1 VLRKYALFIGV
12 AALGAVVTSCGS
24 DSTGTPTP
32 TPTDTSTA
40 TPTPTP
46 TPTTV
51 TYSLSQDF
59 ATESTNANYAFAYF
73 TADSGGD
80 ETFSGASRLNGGAT
94 IDFAVS
100 PEMVSFGFPDLDD
113 PVSFDDTELVSESAT
128 ERSYER
134 GTEKL
139 LMELPFAH
147 VLRVSYES
155 QADFTRDTTDG
166 TLRGQRVSIFFNR
179 VTTEDAI
186 AADVTYSGSVQVVG
200 GDPATT
206 LSGVISAPDTSFL
219 VDASANNIT
228 GTIEIFEDVS
238 GTPTLVATIPFTATL
253 NTNGTFSGAL
263 EDAANNLDGG
273 FAGALSGPDRE
284 EVFIIFSVSGNADG
298 NDSTDDRRYVGSF
311 IGQP

>member
-12 AALGAVVTSCGS
+12 AALGALVTSCGS
-24 DSTGTPTP
+24 DDTGTPTP

-51 TYSLSQDF
+51 TFDLSQDF

-80 ETFSGASRLNGGAT
+80 ETFSGASRLNGLAT
-94 IDFAVS
+94 INFAIS
-100 PEMVSFGFPDLDD
+100 PELVSFDFVDLDD
-113 PVSFDDTELVSESAT
+113 PVTFNDTELVSASAT
-128 ERSYER
+128 LRSYER

-139 LMELPFAH
+139 LMELPYAH

-166 TLRGQRVSIFFNR
+166 TLRGQRVSIFFNT
-179 VTTEDAI
+179 VTTADAI
-186 AADVTYSGSVQVVG
+186 AADITYNGSVQVVG

-219 VDASANNIT
+219 VDESENTIS
-228 GTIEIFEDVS
+228 GTIQVFEDVN
-238 GTPTLVATIPFTATL
+238 GTPTLVATIPFEATL
-253 NTNGTFSGAL
+253 NSNGTFSGAL
-263 EDAANNLDGG
+263 EDTTNNLEGG
-273 FAGALSGPDRE
+273 FAGALSGPNRE
-284 EVFIIFSVSGNADG
+284 ELFILFSVSGNVDAD
-298 NDSTDDRRYVGSF
+298 DDRRYVGSF
-311 IGQP
+311 IGDQ

>member
-24 DSTGTPTP
+24 DDTGTPTP
-32 TPTDTSTA
+32 TPTDTA

-46 TPTTV
+46 TPTAV

-73 TADSGGD
+73 TPDGGGD
-80 ETFSGASRLNGGAT
+80 ETFSAASRLNGLAS

-100 PEMVSFGFPDLDD
+100 PEMVSFGYPDLDD
-113 PVSFDDTELVSESAT
+113 PISFDDTELVSGSAT

-155 QADFTRDTTDG
+155 QVDFTRDTTDG
-166 TLRGQRVSIFFNR
+166 TLRGQRVAIFFNS

-186 AADVTYSGSVQVVG
+186 AADVTYNGSVQVVG

-206 LSGVISAPDTSFL
+206 LSGAISAPDTGFL

-228 GTIEIFEDVS
+228 GTIEVYEDVN
-238 GTPTLVATIPFTATL
+238 GTPTLVATLPFTATL

-263 EDAANNLDGG
+263 EDTTNNLDGG

-284 EVFIIFSVSGNADG
+284 EVFILFSVSGNADG
-298 NDSTDDRRYVGSF
+298 SDDTDDRRFVGSF